1 MRTLIGAAFAALVMS
16 QPALAIGERYGAIA
30 LSESGPVAGAIYDA
44 LAASRAESAA
54 MSRCEAS
61 DCVIVMELRNMCG
74 AVAVNDE
81 NFRTWYEHPIQRAA
95 EDRALERCEDRGG
108 KCRIL
113 ESGCVADVPSRR

>member
-1 MRTLIGAAFAALVMS
+1 MALAS
-16 QPALAIGERYGAIA
+16 LLLLAQPASAIGERYGAVA

-54 MSRCEAS
+54 KSRCGAT

-74 AVAVNDE
+74 AVAVSDE

-113 ESGCVADVPSRR
+113 ESGCAADVPSRR

>member
-1 MRTLIGAAFAALVMS
+1 MRKILCAIAALGLMAA
-16 QPALAIGERYGAIA
+16 PALAIGERYGAIA
-30 LSESGPVAGAIYDA
+30 LSESGPVYGSIYDA

-54 MSRCEAS
+54 KSRCNAS

-74 AVAVNDE
+74 AVAISED

-95 EDRALERCEDRGG
+95 EDRALERCEDRGA

-113 ESGCVADVPSRR
+113 DSGCAMDVPARR